1 MTLEKKY
8 NIFFVEKNDAQ
19 ISRVA
24 VVKKA
29 LSPSKKFFGK
39 KILPAYLYR

>member
-1 MTLEKKY
+1 MTFEKKY

-24 VVKKA
+24 VEKLLFNSSLKN
-29 LSPSKKFFGK
+29 
-39 KILPAYLYR
+39 Y